1 MAMTLT
7 PPWSKP
13 LPFTANPLL
22 LILNDL
28 WLFVQITFT
37 WPLTAGLPSIIL
49 PLSPSRSKG
58 LDELALTVPNAWSD
72 FIHLILVVAQILFLI
87 SLFPLAYILL
97 PSLYLLY
104 IVAFVLGNQWF
115 TVLLNGRRRSG
126 FMSDPRCVQ
135 GKRVYP
141 HERWVFINGV
151 AVGEHWLQSNLNRLA
166 MTFRRPVLGIHNQTR
181 GIIFDVLECIIQRD
195 LAYPT
200 LDIRQAYDQLLAII
214 SDPTVHKIVLIVHS
228 QGAIEGGM
236 VLDWLYATVAAEQI
250 RKLEVYTFGN
260 AANHWNAPVISKG
273 SPVAPAPTSTV
284 VDGMTNGTSGRPSS
298 SSRLVDAGAGGGDRD
313 QNGRVIKYIEHY
325 ANTGDYVSRFGIL
338 HFRPD
343 LARASRL
350 GSLSSRTAARTR
362 RLLTNADTIADEIAS
377 ATPAVNSASACAS
390 SLPAVQQPQPQ
401 STASGAMSNDVG
413 GGGGQVRSGSGV
425 KTSGDTSH
433 QQQPQ
438 PSSQRQSWFKP
449 GQAPAPAPGANR
461 HRFDPTADA
470 VPSSTPI
477 EHHHSVGPSLGHGLN
492 RRQTL
497 QDKEDLNR
505 FVGRLFKR
513 HGSGHQFNQHY
524 MDNMFEMEGIDMSD
538 FSKGRVRDRNE
549 YMDSLVDLDVF
560 DEWNTVQVASNPT
573 ERSEVGSSS
582 NHGHGHGHGH
592 GSGGGG
598 GGGGVLQQQNGIVQQ
613 AQVKELSRLW
623 KYRNGGDPESTSATS
638 RTIGGQ
644 R

>member
-1 MAMTLT
+1 MATTLT

-13 LPFTANPLL
+13 LPYTANPLL
-22 LILNDL
+22 LMLNDL

-72 FIHLILVVAQILFLI
+72 FIHLILVVAQTLFLI

-126 FMSDPRCVQ
+126 FMSDPQCVQ
-135 GKRVYP
+135 GKRVHP

-260 AANHWNAPVISKG
+260 AANHWNAPVISKV
-273 SPVAPAPTSTV
+273 SPSAPTNIV
-284 VDGMTNGTSGRPSS
+284 VDGVTDGNSNSNSNTSGRPSS
-298 SSRLVDAGAGGGDRD
+298 SSRLVEPGAGGGDRD

-343 LARASRL
+343 MARAKSL
-350 GSLSSRTAARTR
+350 GSLPSRAVARTR
-362 RLLTNADTIADEIAS
+362 RLLTNVDTIAD
-377 ATPAVNSASACAS
+377 TTVSAS
-390 SLPAVQQPQPQ
+390 PVEVQQQQQPQF
-401 STASGAMSNDVG
+401 TAAATAVSSDFG
-413 GGGGQVRSGSGV
+413 GGGGQVRLGSSV
-425 KTSGDTSH
+425 KRSGDTGH
-433 QQQPQ
+433 QQQPL
-438 PSSQRQSWFKP
+438 SSQ
-449 GQAPAPAPGANR
+449 APAPGASR
-461 HRFDPTADA
+461 HRSEAA
-470 VPSSTPI
+470 MSSSTPI
-477 EHHHSVGPSLGHGLN
+477 EHHHIVGPSLGLH

-524 MDNMFEMEGIDMSD
+524 MDNMFEMEGIDVSD
-538 FSKGRVRDRNE
+538 FSKGRVKDGNAF
-549 YMDSLVDLDVF
+549 MDSLVDLDVF
-560 DEWNTVQVASNPT
+560 DEWNTVQVGSDSNLT
-573 ERSEVGSSS
+573 ERSERGSSS
-582 NHGHGHGHGH
+582 NYGYGLGHGH
-592 GSGGGG
+592 GSGSGHGNG
-598 GGGGVLQQQNGIVQQ
+598 RGHGGVLQQNGIVQQ
-613 AQVKELSRLW
+613 VQVKELSRLW
-623 KYRNGGDPESTSATS
+623 GYRNGGDPDAT
-638 RTIGGQ
+638 RTTTGGQ
-644 R
+644 K

>member
-1 MAMTLT
+1 MTTTLT

-13 LPFTANPLL
+13 LPYTANPLL
-22 LILNDL
+22 LMLNDL

-72 FIHLILVVAQILFLI
+72 FIHLILVVAQTLFLI

-126 FMSDPRCVQ
+126 FMSDPQCVQ
-135 GKRVYP
+135 GKRDYP

-214 SDPTVHKIVLIVHS
+214 SDPTVHNIVLIVHS

-236 VLDWLYATVAAEQI
+236 VLDWLYATVAAEQV

-260 AANHWNAPVISKG
+260 AANHWNAPVISKV
-273 SPVAPAPTSTV
+273 SPPEPTNTV
-284 VDGMTNGTSGRPSS
+284 VDGVINNNSNSSTSCRPSS
-298 SSRLVDAGAGGGDRD
+298 SSRLVEAGAGGGDRD

-343 LARASRL
+343 MARAKSL
-350 GSLSSRTAARTR
+350 GSLPSRAVARTR
-362 RLLTNADTIADEIAS
+362 RLLTNADTLVDNIGSVSDGA
-377 ATPAVNSASACAS
+377 SASAS
-390 SLPAVQQPQPQ
+390 SPQFTTAAAAV
-401 STASGAMSNDVG
+401 SSDVG
-413 GGGGQVRSGSGV
+413 GQGQVRLGSGV
-425 KTSGDTSH
+425 KNSGEGYQHT
-433 QQQPQ
+433 
-438 PSSQRQSWFKP
+438 
-449 GQAPAPAPGANR
+449 PAPGASR
-461 HRFDPTADA
+461 HVFDPTPTIRSAAA
-470 VPSSTPI
+470 VVSPSTPI
-477 EHHHSVGPSLGHGLN
+477 EHHHHIVSPDHSLSLH

-497 QDKEDLNR
+497 RDKEDLNR

-538 FSKGRVRDRNE
+538 FSKGRVKDGNAF
-549 YMDSLVDLDVF
+549 MDSLVDLEVF
-560 DEWNTVQVASNPT
+560 DEWNTVQVDSNT
-573 ERSEVGSSS
+573 TQRSERGSSS

-592 GSGGGG
+592 GSGSGRGGG
-598 GGGGVLQQQNGIVQQ
+598 GSGVLQQQNGIVQQ
-613 AQVKELSRLW
+613 VQVKELSRLW
-623 KYRNGGDPESTSATS
+623 KYRNGGDPDATSAPS
-638 RTIGGQ
+638 RTTGGQ